1 MVKDHM
7 AIDRI
12 ATTNDGLPVSA
23 PLLEHELLLRAA
35 RLKLVATDVDGVLT
49 DGGVYYSEQGEALK
63 RFSVR
68 DGMGV
73 ERLRADGIEIA
84 FMTRESSK
92 LVQRRAD
99 KLNIRYCYLGVGDK
113 KAALPRLLE
122 ETGIELGQLAY
133 IGDDVNDAEI
143 MTAVA
148 RSGLVGAPLD
158 AVRTLLHGAHYRCA
172 RPGGYGAF
180 RDFAEWI
187 LGLRAQARTPKA
199 IDNRDY
205 QWGDSP

>member
-1 MVKDHM
+1 MDRMV
-7 AIDRI
+7 IS
-12 ATTNDGLPVSA
+12 DGIPVTA
-23 PLLEHELLLRAA
+23 PLLERELEMRAA

-49 DGGVYYSEQGEALK
+49 DGGVYYSDQGEALK

-73 ERLRADGIEIA
+73 ERLRDDGVEIA
-84 FMTRESSK
+84 FVTRESSR
-92 LVQRRAD
+92 LVERRAE
-99 KLNIRYCYLGVGDK
+99 KLKVRYCYLGVGDK
-113 KAALPRLLE
+113 KAALPRMLE
-122 ETGIELGQLAY
+122 DAGIDMSQLAY
-133 IGDDVNDAEI
+133 IGDDVNDAGI
-143 MTAVA
+143 MSTVA
-148 RSGLVGAPLD
+148 LDGLVGAPLD
-158 AVRTLLHGAHYRCA
+158 AVRSVLQGVHYRCA

-187 LGLRAQARTPKA
+187 LGLRAQARMPKA

>member
-1 MVKDHM
+1 MLM
-7 AIDRI
+7 
-12 ATTNDGLPVSA
+12 DGLPVSA
-23 PLLEHELLLRAA
+23 PLLERELEMRAA
-35 RLKLVATDVDGVLT
+35 RVKVVATDVDGVLT
-49 DGGVYYSEQGEALK
+49 DGGVYYSAEGEALK

-73 ERLRADGIEIA
+73 ERLRADGVEIA
-84 FMTRESSK
+84 FVTRESSR
-92 LVQRRAD
+92 LVERRAE
-99 KLNIRYCYLGVGDK
+99 KLKVRYCYLGVGDK

-122 ETGIELGQLAY
+122 DTGIEIAELAY
-133 IGDDVNDAEI
+133 IGDDVNDAGI
-143 MTAVA
+143 MSAVA
-148 RSGLVGAPLD
+148 NSGLVGAPLD
-158 AVRTLLHGAHYRCA
+158 AVRTVLHSAHYRCA

>member
-1 MVKDHM
+1 MDRMVKS
-7 AIDRI
+7 DR
-12 ATTNDGLPVSA
+12 LPVTA
-23 PLLEHELLLRAA
+23 PLLERELEMRAA

-49 DGGVYYSEQGEALK
+49 DGGVYYGADGEALK

-73 ERLRADGIEIA
+73 ERLRDDGVEVV
-84 FMTRESSK
+84 FVTRESSR
-92 LVQRRAD
+92 LVERRAE
-99 KLNIRYCYLGVGDK
+99 KLKVRCYLGVADK
-113 KAALPRLLE
+113 KAALP
-122 ETGIELGQLAY
+122 GILADVGLELGQLAY

-143 MTAVA
+143 MTCVA
-148 RSGLVGAPLD
+148 RAGLVAAPLD
-158 AVRTLLHGAHYRCA
+158 AVPAVLHGVHYRCA

-187 LGLRAQARTPKA
+187 LGLRAQARTPRA

>member
-1 MVKDHM
+1 ML
-7 AIDRI
+7 
-12 ATTNDGLPVSA
+12 NDGLPVTA
-23 PLLEHELLLRAA
+23 PLLERELEMRAA
-35 RLKLVATDVDGVLT
+35 RVRVVATDVDGVLT
-49 DGGVYYSEQGEALK
+49 DGGVYYSAEGEALK

-73 ERLRADGIEIA
+73 ERLRADGVEIA
-84 FMTRESSK
+84 FVTRESSR
-92 LVQRRAD
+92 LVERRAE
-99 KLNIRYCYLGVGDK
+99 KLQVRYCYLGVADK
-113 KAALPRLLE
+113 KSALPRLLE
-122 ETGIELGQLAY
+122 DAGIDLDQLAY

-143 MTAVA
+143 MSAVA
-148 RSGLVGAPLD
+148 NTGLTGAPLD
-158 AVRTLLHGAHYRCA
+158 AVRTVLHGVHYRCA

-199 IDNRDY
+199 MDNRDY